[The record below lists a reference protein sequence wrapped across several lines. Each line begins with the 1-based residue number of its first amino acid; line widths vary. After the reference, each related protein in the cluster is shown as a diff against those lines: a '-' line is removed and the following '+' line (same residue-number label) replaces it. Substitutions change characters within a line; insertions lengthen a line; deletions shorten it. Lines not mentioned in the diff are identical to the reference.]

1 MKEPNQRTRKQAN
14 YLFECFCN
22 KLNSLGL
29 MQNFIE
35 MICAGLA
42 SDSIEMKI
50 ATLNAL
56 SAIYEKKIEI

>member
-14 YLFECFCN
+14 YLFESFCN
-22 KLNSLGL
+22 KLNNLGL

-42 SDSIEMKI
+42 SDALEMKL

-56 SAIYEKKIEI
+56 STIYEKKYEI

>member
-1 MKEPNQRTRKQAN
+1 
-14 YLFECFCN
+14 
-22 KLNSLGL
+22 